1 MKKQNNNYSPA
12 RSIAATA
19 GRAAAETFIHE
30 GGKVIREHV
39 KYIYWEKR
47 QHSLDKNINELI
59 DELNDK
65 LNCIEFSNGTHEDPA
80 ADSNY
85 IPKEESLN
93 DIGQKDVA
101 DVADIVKDLVVLG
114 GVCIIFGLPGHGK
127 STLLVQMLIDIAL
140 GQDSLVFPGCEYRER
155 PKVVVYDAELRDSQI
170 KNRYCSY
177 GFSFPNNLIRISDSK
192 VVCAGSKVISDI
204 KRIVKKSESSLVVA
218 IDNMTKIFNSMKAE
232 EVNVFYKQLDDIH
245 EQAEKRGQ
253 SITFF
258 IVGHTIKTE
267 AHSAPEL
274 SDVYG
279 SSFISN
285 FANTVIALWPSNRGN
300 NIKFLRVLKNRDH
313 EFSETEV
320 KLVERVKEPYL
331 HFNLVEGNIPL
342 NEALM
347 AKPKAAQRTSNSG
360 NESRK
365 EQSTE
370 DKVRDIFEIYN
381 SEENKQTIDALCKS
395 KGFTRK
401 TYYKYVEKLG
411 LR

>member
-1 MKKQNNNYSPA
+1 MKKNNNNYSPA

-65 LNCIEFSNGTHEDPA
+65 LNCIEFSKDGPHEDPA

-93 DIGQKDVA
+93 DVA
-101 DVADIVKDLVVLG
+101 EKEIEAITDIVKDLLVLG
-114 GVCIIFGLPGHGK
+114 GVCVIFGLPGHGK
-127 STLLVQMLIDIAL
+127 STLLMQILIDIAS

-204 KRIVKKSESSLVVA
+204 SRIVKNSESSLVIA

-232 EVNVFYKQLDDIH
+232 EVNVFYKQLDEIH

-331 HFNLVEGNIPL
+331 HFNLVKDKVPL
-342 NEALM
+342 NDALK
-347 AKPKAAQRTSNSG
+347 AKPKAQRSSSG
-360 NESRK
+360 NEPK
-365 EQSTE
+365 DAQSTE
-370 DKVRDIFEIYN
+370 DKVRDIIEVYN

-395 KGFTRK
+395 KGITRK
-401 TYYKYVEKLG
+401 TYYEYVKKLR
-411 LR
+411 L